1 MDFRFLVDEYE
12 FSLLRRPEFH
22 MNMEIRVKM
31 RHKTGPKASQVNMDS
46 PEDGECEKRK
56 GRTGPKAIRI

>member
-46 PEDGECEKRK
+46 PKDGPEAQFNMR
-56 GRTGPKAIRI
+56 GVQG